1 MRTNKDIQPFQ
12 GLLNGI
18 GQVYFTPSVM
28 TSILLLF
35 AISIESL
42 PLAFL
47 TLLGASCSYAL
58 ALCCYM
64 YASTNTNTNTNT
76 NKAAYDIDSGMYALN
91 GALIGLF
98 IGNFFGVTPLLVLV
112 AVLGALLTVPIA
124 HIVFSFEK
132 YRGYTSAFIL
142 TSWLIYAIQSTL
154 DLSAFSAPDSALM
167 PLISIE
173 ANSWFNLPPVVIPLL
188 KGISQVS
195 FIENALSGLVILI
208 AIALNNLK
216 HAIWVVLA
224 VIISTIFSKMIGA
237 SGALIEQGL
246 YGYNAILATL
256 ALVLNP
262 RIPWPLILLGIL
274 LSCLVTLGFHELS
287 LLPLTAPFI
296 LSVWAVVY
304 LSSVIHKR
312 TIN

>member
-1 MRTNKDIQPFQ
+1 MKTNKDILPFQ

-18 GQVYFTPSVM
+18 GQVYFTLSIM
-28 TSILLLF
+28 TSTLLLL

-42 PLAFL
+42 ALAFL

-58 ALCCYM
+58 AFYGYM
-64 YASTNTNTNTNT
+64 YTNT
-76 NKAAYDIDSGMYALN
+76 NKSVDDIDSGMYALN

-98 IGNFFGVTPLLVLV
+98 IGNFFGVTPLLALV
-112 AVLGALLTVPIA
+112 TALGALLTVPIA

-142 TSWLIYAIQSTL
+142 TTWLIYIIQSTFE
-154 DLSAFSAPDSALM
+154 LSAFSAPDSALM

-173 ANSWFNLPPVVIPLL
+173 ANSWFNLPTVVIPLL

-195 FIENALSGLVILI
+195 FIENALSGLVILV
-208 AIALNNLK
+208 AIALNNIK
-216 HAIWVVLA
+216 HAIWVMLA
-224 VIISTIFSKMIGA
+224 VIISTVFSGLIGA
-237 SGALIEQGL
+237 SNELVAQGL

-256 ALVLNP
+256 ALVPYP
-262 RIPWPLILLGIL
+262 RIRWPLILLGML
-274 LSCLVTLGFHELS
+274 LSCLITLGFHELS

-296 LSVWAVVY
+296 LSTWGMVY
-304 LSSVIHKR
+304 LSSLIHKR
-312 TIN
+312 TIS

>member
-28 TSILLLF
+28 TSLLLLL

-42 PLAFL
+42 ALAFL

-58 ALCCYM
+58 AFCCYM
-64 YASTNTNTNTNT
+64 YTNANA

-98 IGNFFGVTPLLVLV
+98 IGNFLGVTPLLVLV
-112 AVLGALLTVPIA
+112 AVLGALLTIPIA
-124 HIVFSFEK
+124 NIVFRFKK

-173 ANSWFNLPPVVIPLL
+173 ANSLFKLPTVVIPLL

-195 FIENALSGLVILI
+195 FIENALSGLVILV
-208 AIALNNLK
+208 AIALSNIK
-216 HAIWVVLA
+216 HAIWIMLA
-224 VIISTIFSKMIGA
+224 VIISTVFSGLIGA
-237 SGALIEQGL
+237 SSELVAQGL

-256 ALVLNP
+256 ALVLYP
-262 RIPWPLILLGIL
+262 RIPWPLTLLGML
-274 LSCLVTLGFHELS
+274 LSCVITLGFHELS

-296 LSVWAVVY
+296 LSTWVVVY
-304 LSSVIHKR
+304 LSGLTQEPKAS
-312 TIN
+312 

>member
-28 TSILLLF
+28 TSLLLLL

-42 PLAFL
+42 ALAFL

-58 ALCCYM
+58 AFCCYI
-64 YASTNTNTNTNT
+64 YTNTNT
-76 NKAAYDIDSGMYALN
+76 NKTAYDIDSGMYALN

-154 DLSAFSAPDSALM
+154 DLSAFSLSSSALI
-167 PLISIE
+167 PIISFE
-173 ANSWFNLPPVVIPLL
+173 ANSWFNLSPVVIPLL

-224 VIISTIFSKMIGA
+224 VIISTIISKMIGA
-237 SGALIEQGL
+237 SHELVAQGL

-256 ALVLNP
+256 ALVLYP
-262 RIPWPLILLGIL
+262 RIPWPLILLGML
-274 LSCLVTLGFHELS
+274 LSCLITFGFHELS

-296 LSVWAVVY
+296 LSTWVVVY
-304 LSSVIHKR
+304 LSGLTQEPKAS
-312 TIN
+312 

>member
-1 MRTNKDIQPFQ
+1 MKTNKDILPFQ

-18 GQVYFTPSVM
+18 GQVYFTPSAM
-28 TSILLLF
+28 TSLLLLL

-58 ALCCYM
+58 ARYSIKQSKDLD
-64 YASTNTNTNTNT
+64 N
-76 NKAAYDIDSGMYALN
+76 GMFALN

-98 IGNFFGVTPLLVLV
+98 IGNFFGVTPLLALV
-112 AVLGALLTVPIA
+112 TVLGALLTVPIA
-124 HIVFSFEK
+124 NIVFRFKK

-142 TSWLIYAIQSTL
+142 TSWLIYLIQSSL
-154 DLSAFSAPDSALM
+154 GLSVFSPSSSALI
-167 PLISIE
+167 PIISFE
-173 ANSWFNLPPVVIPLL
+173 ENSWFNLPPVVIPLL

-195 FIENALSGLVILI
+195 FIENALSGLVILF
-208 AIALNNLK
+208 AIALNNIK

-224 VIISTIFSKMIGA
+224 VIISTAFSDLIGA
-237 SGALIEQGL
+237 SDELVAQGL

-256 ALVLNP
+256 ALVLYP
-262 RIPWPLILLGIL
+262 RIPWALILLGML
-274 LSCLVTLGFHELS
+274 LSCLITLGFHELS

-296 LSVWAVVY
+296 LSTWGIVY
-304 LSSVIHKR
+304 LSGVMKKIAL
-312 TIN
+312 TVNG

>member
-28 TSILLLF
+28 TSLLLLL

-42 PLAFL
+42 ALAFL

-58 ALCCYM
+58 AFCCYM
-64 YASTNTNTNTNT
+64 YTNANANANA

-124 HIVFSFEK
+124 NIVFRFKK
-132 YRGYTSAFIL
+132 YRGYTSVFIL

-154 DLSAFSAPDSALM
+154 DLSAFSPSNSALI
-167 PLISIE
+167 PIISFE
-173 ANSWFNLPPVVIPLL
+173 ANSWFDLPTVVIPFL

-208 AIALNNLK
+208 AIALNNIK

-224 VIISTIFSKMIGA
+224 VIISTVFSGLIGA
-237 SGALIEQGL
+237 SSELVAQGL

-256 ALVLNP
+256 ALVLYP

-304 LSSVIHKR
+304 LSSLIHKR
-312 TIN
+312 TIS

>member
-1 MRTNKDIQPFQ
+1 MRTNKDILPFQ

-28 TSILLLF
+28 TSLLLLL

-42 PLAFL
+42 ALAFL
-47 TLLGASCSYAL
+47 TLFGASCSYGFAL
-58 ALCCYM
+58 L
-64 YASTNTNTNTNT
+64 T
-76 NKAAYDIDSGMYALN
+76 NKPSHDIENGMYALN
-91 GALIGLF
+91 GALIALF
-98 IGNFFGVTPLLVLV
+98 IGNFFEVNGWLIIVV
-112 AVLGALLTVPIA
+112 ALGSLITVPIA
-124 HIVFSFEK
+124 KIVFSFKK

-154 DLSAFSAPDSALM
+154 DLSAFSPSSSALI
-167 PLISIE
+167 PIISFD

-208 AIALNNLK
+208 AIALNNIK
-216 HAIWVVLA
+216 HAICIMLA
-224 VIISTIFSKMIGA
+224 VIISTVFSGLIGA
-237 SGALIEQGL
+237 SSELVAQGL

-256 ALVLNP
+256 ALVLYP
-262 RIPWPLILLGIL
+262 RIPWPLTLLGML
-274 LSCLVTLGFHELS
+274 LSCVITLGFHELS

-296 LSVWAVVY
+296 LSTWVVVY
-304 LSSVIHKR
+304 LSGLTQEPKAS
-312 TIN
+312 

>member
-28 TSILLLF
+28 TSLLLLL

-42 PLAFL
+42 ALAFL

-58 ALCCYM
+58 AFCCYM
-64 YASTNTNTNTNT
+64 YTNA

-124 HIVFSFEK
+124 NIVFRFKK

-154 DLSAFSAPDSALM
+154 DLSAFSPSNSALI
-167 PLISIE
+167 PIISFE
-173 ANSWFNLPPVVIPLL
+173 ANSWFNLPPVVIPFL

-195 FIENALSGLVILI
+195 FIDNALSGFVILI
-208 AIALNNLK
+208 TIALNNLK

-224 VIISTIFSKMIGA
+224 VIISTIISKMIGA
-237 SGALIEQGL
+237 SHELVAQGL

-256 ALVLNP
+256 ALVLYP

-296 LSVWAVVY
+296 LSTWVVVY
-304 LSSVIHKR
+304 LSGLTQEPKAS
-312 TIN
+312 

>member
-42 PLAFL
+42 ALAFL

-58 ALCCYM
+58 AFCCYM
-64 YASTNTNTNTNT
+64 YANANA
-76 NKAAYDIDSGMYALN
+76 NKAAYNIDSGMYALN

-124 HIVFSFEK
+124 NIVFRFKK

-173 ANSWFNLPPVVIPLL
+173 ANSWFNLPPVVIPFL

-195 FIENALSGLVILI
+195 FIENALSGLVILVAI
-208 AIALNNLK
+208 AINNIK

-224 VIISTIFSKMIGA
+224 VIISTVFSGLIGA
-237 SGALIEQGL
+237 SSELVAQGL

-256 ALVLNP
+256 ALVLYP

-304 LSSVIHKR
+304 LSSLIHKR
-312 TIN
+312 TIS

>member
-28 TSILLLF
+28 TSLLLLL

-42 PLAFL
+42 ALAFL
-47 TLLGASCSYAL
+47 TLLGASCSYVL
-58 ALCCYM
+58 AFCCYM
-64 YASTNTNTNTNT
+64 YTNTNTNTNT

-98 IGNFFGVTPLLVLV
+98 IGNFFGVTPLLALV
-112 AVLGALLTVPIA
+112 TVLGAVLTVPIA

-173 ANSWFNLPPVVIPLL
+173 ANSWFNLPTVVIPLL

-195 FIENALSGLVILI
+195 FIENALSGLVILV

-216 HAIWVVLA
+216 HAIWIMLA
-224 VIISTIFSKMIGA
+224 VIISTVFSGLIGA
-237 SGALIEQGL
+237 SSELVAQGL

-256 ALVLNP
+256 ALVLYP
-262 RIPWPLILLGIL
+262 RIPWPLTLLGML
-274 LSCLVTLGFHELS
+274 LSCVITLGFHELS

-296 LSVWAVVY
+296 LSTWVVVY
-304 LSSVIHKR
+304 LSGLTQEPKAS
-312 TIN
+312 

>member
-28 TSILLLF
+28 TSLLLLL

-42 PLAFL
+42 ALAFL

-58 ALCCYM
+58 AFCCYM
-64 YASTNTNTNTNT
+64 YANANA

-112 AVLGALLTVPIA
+112 AVLGALLTIPIA
-124 HIVFSFEK
+124 NIVFRFKK

-173 ANSWFNLPPVVIPLL
+173 ANSLFKLPTVVIPLL

-195 FIENALSGLVILI
+195 FIENALSGLVILV
-208 AIALNNLK
+208 AIALNNIK

-224 VIISTIFSKMIGA
+224 VIISTVFSGLIGA
-237 SGALIEQGL
+237 SSELVAQGL

-256 ALVLNP
+256 ALVLYP

-312 TIN
+312 TIS

>member
-1 MRTNKDIQPFQ
+1 MMTMNKDTLPLK

-28 TSILLLF
+28 TSLLLLL

-42 PLAFL
+42 ALACL

-58 ALCCYM
+58 VFYIFTF
-64 YASTNTNTNTNT
+64 SNT
-76 NKAAYDIDSGMYALN
+76 NKSADNISSGMYALN

-112 AVLGALLTVPIA
+112 TVFGALLTVPIA
-124 HIVFSFEK
+124 NIVFSFKK
-132 YRGYTSAFIL
+132 YRAYTSAFVL
-142 TSWLIYAIQSTL
+142 TSWLIYVIQSTL
-154 DLSAFSAPDSALM
+154 DLSAFATPTSVFVPI
-167 PLISIE
+167 ISIE
-173 ANSWFNLPPVVIPLL
+173 QGSWFNLSAVVIPLL

-216 HAIWVVLA
+216 HALWVVASVVL
-224 VIISTIFSKMIGA
+224 STAFSHIIGA

-246 YGYNAILATL
+246 YGYNAILSTL
-256 ALVLNP
+256 ALVLYT

-274 LSCLVTLGFHELS
+274 LSSLITLGFHELS

-296 LSVWAVVY
+296 LSTWVIVY
-304 LSSVIHKR
+304 LTTHFQKR
-312 TIN
+312 VKG

>member
-28 TSILLLF
+28 TSLLLLL

-42 PLAFL
+42 ALAFL
-47 TLLGASCSYAL
+47 TLLGASCSFAL
-58 ALCCYM
+58 AFYSYI
-64 YASTNTNTNTNT
+64 YANT
-76 NKAAYDIDSGMYALN
+76 NKLAEDIDSGMYALN

-98 IGNFFGVTPLLVLV
+98 IGNFFGVTPLLALV
-112 AVLGALLTVPIA
+112 TVLGALVTVPIA
-124 HIVFSFEK
+124 CIVFSFKK

-142 TSWLIYAIQSTL
+142 TTWLIYAIQSTFE
-154 DLSAFSAPDSALM
+154 LSAFSAPDSALM

-173 ANSWFNLPPVVIPLL
+173 ASSWFNLPTVVIPLL

-195 FIENALSGLVILI
+195 FIENALSGLVILV
-208 AIALNNLK
+208 AIALNNIK
-216 HAIWVVLA
+216 HAIWVMLA
-224 VIISTIFSKMIGA
+224 VVSSTVFSGLIGA
-237 SGALIEQGL
+237 SSELVAQGL

-256 ALVLNP
+256 ALVLYP
-262 RIPWPLILLGIL
+262 RISWPLILLGML
-274 LSCLVTLGFHELS
+274 LSCLITLGFHELS

-296 LSVWAVVY
+296 LSTWAVVY
-304 LSSVIHKR
+304 LSSLLHKR
-312 TIN
+312 TIS

>member
-1 MRTNKDIQPFQ
+1 MRTNKGIQPFQ

-18 GQVYFTPSVM
+18 GQVYFTPSFM
-28 TSILLLF
+28 TSLLLLL

-42 PLAFL
+42 ALAFL

-58 ALCCYM
+58 AFCCYM
-64 YASTNTNTNTNT
+64 YANA

-124 HIVFSFEK
+124 SIVFRFKK

-173 ANSWFNLPPVVIPLL
+173 ANSWFNLPPVVIPFL

-216 HAIWVVLA
+216 HALWVVASVVL
-224 VIISTIFSKMIGA
+224 STVFSHMIGA

-256 ALVLNP
+256 ALVFYP
-262 RIPWPLILLGIL
+262 RIPWPLTLLGML
-274 LSCLVTLGFHELS
+274 LSCVITLGFHELS

-296 LSVWAVVY
+296 LSTWVVVY
-304 LSSVIHKR
+304 LSGLTQEPKAS
-312 TIN
+312 

>member
-1 MRTNKDIQPFQ
+1 
-12 GLLNGI
+12 
-18 GQVYFTPSVM
+18 
-28 TSILLLF
+28 
-35 AISIESL
+35 
-42 PLAFL
+42 
-47 TLLGASCSYAL
+47 
-58 ALCCYM
+58 
-64 YASTNTNTNTNT
+64 TNTNT

-98 IGNFFGVTPLLVLV
+98 IGNFFGVTPLLALV
-112 AVLGALLTVPIA
+112 TVLGALLTVPVA
-124 HIVFSFEK
+124 HIVFSFKK

-142 TSWLIYAIQSTL
+142 TSWLIYGIQSTL

-256 ALVLNP
+256 ALVLYP
-262 RIPWPLILLGIL
+262 RIPWPLILLGML
-274 LSCLVTLGFHELS
+274 LSCLITFSFHELS

-296 LSVWAVVY
+296 LSTWVVVY
-304 LSSVIHKR
+304 LSGLTQEPKAS
-312 TIN
+312 